1 MKFKLSTIGSIVIAA
16 LLLTGC
22 GGGGG
27 ESDSIPQ
34 REASQHQE
42 NERDINTITVRPEL
56 ANRLKIGQPSLV
68 DLADKIQVPSRVQV
82 DEERTAQIGSY
93 ITGRI
98 INMFVILG
106 DYVKAGDRLAR
117 ITSPDLTQ
125 SQLAYLRAASRVVVT
140 QKAADRARHLLAA
153 DAIPVAE
160 VERRQSDLEIAQ
172 AELSAAMDQLKL
184 FGMGEGELKE
194 LTKKGKILP
203 WLDIKA
209 TREGYIIERKVIV
222 GQVVQPADALFQVA
236 DLSHVWVVGDVPEQ
250 IARDVRLEQH
260 VEINVPAL
268 GNVNFDGVIIFVSDT
283 VNRLTRTVMTRVMVE
298 NPERKLK
305 PDMLANMH
313 ITDAQYQTL
322 VVPEAAIIRELNQ
335 DYVFIAISDD
345 RFQRVPVELGPEVAN
360 FRPVLSGLTIDQRI
374 VMEGAFHLD
383 SERKLAELE

>member
-22 GGGGG
+22 
-27 ESDSIPQ
+27 DK
-34 REASQHQE
+34 ASEEQAPKQSTE
-42 NERDINTITVRPEL
+42 ERDINSITIRPEL
-56 ANRLKIGQPSLV
+56 LERLKIGQPSLV

-93 ITGRI
+93 VTGRI

-160 VERRQSDLEIAQ
+160 VERRQSELEIAQ
-172 AELSAAMDQLKL
+172 AELGAAIDQLRL
-184 FGMGEGELKE
+184 LGMSDADLKE
-194 LTKKGKILP
+194 ITKKGKILP
-203 WLDIKA
+203 WLDVKA
-209 TREGYIIERKVIV
+209 TREGYVIARNVMV
-222 GQVVQPADALFQVA
+222 GQVVQPADPLFQVA
-236 DLSHVWVVGDVPEQ
+236 DLSLVWVVGDVPEQ
-250 IARDVRLEQH
+250 IARDVRIGQH
-260 VEINVPAL
+260 VEINVPAIGSNNL
-268 GNVNFDGVIIFVSDT
+268 DGVIIFVSDT

-298 NPERKLK
+298 NTERKLK

-313 ITDAQYQTL
+313 ITDAQHKTL
-322 VVPEAAIIRELNQ
+322 VVPEAAVVRELNQ

-345 RFQRVPVELGPEVAN
+345 RFQRVPVELGPEVAS
-360 FRPVLSGLTIDQRI
+360 FRPVLSGVTIEQRI